1 MKTEGRLL
9 RALVLALVM
18 LGVIAPILLG
28 LFETLRAAFGIL
40 PAIGATKASLTPF
53 YLLYNFPGF
62 ASSLRLTIGTGFAAT
77 VISLILAM
85 GLCAAMHGT
94 MQPNGRWL
102 TPILATPHAALAIG
116 LGFLIA
122 PSGWIA
128 RLLAPLFHWQNPP
141 DIASLH
147 DAYGLALVLGLVIKE
162 LPFLLLVT
170 LSALAQLPVSQTQ
183 RMGRALGYPNS
194 TLWLKLIAPQV
205 YPLIRLPVFIVLAF
219 SLSTVDMAI
228 LLGPSNPPTLA
239 VATMRWFSNPDAAQL
254 PPAFAAATLQG
265 LVVLAAILLWV
276 LLEKVTATLG
286 RGWLRRGGRSPI
298 PGLKIIIVMTAILM
312 IFAALSL
319 LNLALWSFTWR
330 WSWPN
335 ILPTQIALQNWTS
348 PHSDWAHALFA
359 TLKIA
364 VISTAISLALAML
377 WLESEALGQHKRAK
391 WAEALIY
398 FPLLLPQIGFLY
410 GLNIGFLRAGLNA
423 SLAAVIWAH
432 LLFCFPY
439 VMITLSESWR
449 AVDPRLIRTAAA
461 LGAGPWRRFHIVK
474 LALLLRPILT
484 AAAVGFAVSVA
495 QYLPTLFMG
504 AGRIATLTT
513 EAVTL
518 SSGSDRRIV
527 GVYAVL
533 QALLPFAA
541 YALAVLAPNWQTSR
555 QEPT

>member
-1 MKTEGRLL
+1 MINQGRSL
-9 RALVLALVM
+9 RALVLSLVM

-28 LFETLRAAFGIL
+28 LWQTTTAAFGIL
-40 PAIGATKASLTPF
+40 PAIGAYQPSFTPF
-53 YLLYNFPGF
+53 YMLYNLPGF
-62 ASSLRLTIGTGFAAT
+62 ASSLRLTIGTGLAAT
-77 VISLILAM
+77 LISLILSM
-85 GLCAAMHGT
+85 GFCAAIHGH
-94 MQPNGRWL
+94 MQPKGRWL

-116 LGFLIA
+116 LAFLIA

-128 RLLAPLFHWQNPP
+128 RALAPLFHWQNPP
-141 DIASLH
+141 DFPSLH
-147 DAYGLALVLGLVIKE
+147 DPYGLALILGLVIKE

-170 LSALAQLPVSQTQ
+170 LSALAQLPVNQTQ
-183 RMGRALGYPNS
+183 RMGRALGYPS
-194 TLWLKLIAPQV
+194 QTLWLKLIAPQV
-205 YPLIRLPVFIVLAF
+205 YPLIRLPIFVVLAF
-219 SLSTVDMAI
+219 SLSTIDMAI

-239 VATMRWFSNPDAAQL
+239 VATMRWFADPDATQL
-254 PPAFAAATLQG
+254 PAAFAAATVQG
-265 LVVLAAILLWV
+265 GVILAAILLWITA
-276 LLEKVTATLG
+276 EKIAACFG
-286 RGWLRRGGRSPI
+286 RYWLCRGSRRPI
-298 PGLKIIIVMTAILM
+298 PGMKFITACVIVLM
-312 IFAALSL
+312 VVAGLSL
-319 LNLALWSFTWR
+319 FNLALWSIAWR
-330 WSWPN
+330 WSWPHFS
-335 ILPTQIALQNWTS
+335 PREFALQNWYFAQS
-348 PHSDWAHALFA
+348 GWLAALLL
-359 TLKIA
+359 TMKIGA
-364 VISTAISLALAML
+364 LSTALSLALAIL

-410 GLNIGFLRAGLNA
+410 GLNITFLQAGLNA

-432 LLFCFPY
+432 LLFVFPY

-449 AVDPRLIRTAAA
+449 AVDPRLIRSAAA

-474 LALLLRPILT
+474 LPLLLRPILT

-533 QALLPFAA
+533 QAVLPFAA
-541 YALAVLAPNWQTSR
+541 YALVTLAPNWQTPR
-555 QEPT
+555 QDPL

>member
-1 MKTEGRLL
+1 MNTDGRSL
-9 RALVLALVM
+9 RALVLGLVT

-28 LFETLRAAFGIL
+28 LWQTARAAFGIL

-53 YLLYNFPGF
+53 YMLYNFPGF
-62 ASSLRLTIGTGFAAT
+62 TSSLRLTLGTGIAAT
-77 VISLILAM
+77 VISLILSM
-85 GLCAAMHGT
+85 GLCATLHGH
-94 MQPNGRWL
+94 MQPKSRWL

-116 LGFLIA
+116 LAFLIA

-128 RLLAPLFHWQNPP
+128 RALAPLLSWQNPP

-147 DAYGLALVLGLVIKE
+147 DPYGLALILGLVIKE

-170 LSALAQLPVSQTQ
+170 LAALAQLPVNQTQ
-183 RMGRALGYPNS
+183 RMARALGYPTS

-205 YPLIRLPVFIVLAF
+205 YPLIRLPIFVVLAF

-228 LLGPSNPPTLA
+228 ILGPGNPAPLA
-239 VATMRWFSNPDAAQL
+239 VATMRWFSNPDAALL
-254 PPAFAAATLQG
+254 PAAFAAALLQG
-265 LVVLAAILLWV
+265 AVVLAAILLWISA
-276 LLEKVTATLG
+276 EKAFAFIG
-286 RGWLRRGGRSPI
+286 RNWIHRGSRQPL
-298 PGLKIIIVMTAILM
+298 PGLKFITAIVALLG
-312 IFAALSL
+312 ILTALSL
-319 LNLALWSFTWR
+319 LNLGLWSITWR
-330 WSWPN
+330 WSWPDL
-335 ILPTQIALQNWTS
+335 LPSGFALQNWINPQS
-348 PHSDWAHALFA
+348 GWANALFL
-359 TLKIA
+359 TLKIGA
-364 VISTAISLALAML
+364 ISTAFSLALAIL
-377 WLESEALGQHKRAK
+377 WLESEAMGQHKRAK

-410 GLNIGFLRAGLNA
+410 GLNVTFLYAGLNA
-423 SLAAVIWAH
+423 SLTAVIWAH
-432 LLFCFPY
+432 LLFTFPY
-439 VMITLSESWR
+439 VMITLSDSWR

-474 LALLLRPILT
+474 LPLLLRPILT

-533 QALLPFAA
+533 QALLPLAA
-541 YALAVLAPNWQTSR
+541 YVLAVLAPNWQTSR